1 MNENF
6 ETLFENSK
14 YSQDLKKGQI
24 VQANVIDITSDHAI
38 LNAGLKSE
46 SAVSIGQFKNLDGEI
61 EINIG
66 DTVDVSL
73 EDIEDGEGQT
83 KLSRQKAKNETTW
96 KEIITALEE
105 NSIINGLIKSRVKG
119 GFTVLIG
126 QINAFLP
133 GSLVDVRP
141 VRDTQYLEGTNSE
154 FKVIKAE
161 KKSNNIVLSRK
172 AAIQGDDIESK
183 TELIEKINEGDIVEG
198 IVKNLT
204 DYGAFIDL
212 GGIDGLLHITDIS
225 WKKIKHPSQQLS
237 IADKLKVKVLALDK
251 EKQRVSLGLKQLDQD
266 PWDKIIEEFDIGH
279 RMTCGISNITDY
291 GLFVEIKDG
300 IEGLVH
306 VSEIDWT
313 NNNPNPHKIA
323 KVGDEVEVMI
333 LDIDSE
339 KRRISLG
346 IKQTLSNPW
355 ENFSQKFSINEKIK
369 GTIKSITDFGLFIG
383 LPGDIDGLV
392 HVSDITWNN
401 EEIINLGN
409 YKKGTEVETV
419 ILTIDPKRQRI
430 SLGIKQLE
438 DDPFAAF
445 MTENKKGTIINGVAD
460 EIDENNALVLINDN
474 IKGLINIS
482 EISEENIQD
491 LRSVLKGGDKIEAII
506 IGFDKKNRVAKLSI
520 KAKEAT
526 EEREALETYKA
537 DESESIAKTS
547 LGDLLKSKF
556 TKKDNKEK

>member
-6 ETLFENSK
+6 EALFEESK
-14 YSQDLKKGQI
+14 YSKEFKKGQI
-24 VQANVIDITSDHAI
+24 VQADVIDITSDHAI
-38 LNAGLKSE
+38 LNSGLKSE
-46 SAVSIGQFKNLDGEI
+46 SAVSIHQFKNTDGEI
-61 EINIG
+61 EIKVG
-66 DTVDVSL
+66 DIVDVSL

-83 KLSRQKAKNETTW
+83 KLSRQRAKNETTW
-96 KEIITALEE
+96 KEIMKALEE
-105 NSIINGLIKSRVKG
+105 NSIINGFIKNRVKG

-141 VRDTQYLEGTNSE
+141 IRDTQYLEGTNSE

-161 KKSNNIVLSRK
+161 RKANNIVLSRK
-172 AAIQGDDIESK
+172 AAIQGDNIESK
-183 TELIEKINEGDIVEG
+183 TELIGKINEDDIVEG

-225 WKKIKHPSQQLS
+225 WKKIKHPSQKLS
-237 IADKLKVKVLALDK
+237 IADKVQVKILAVDK
-251 EKQRVSLGLKQLDQD
+251 EKHRVSLGLKQLDQD
-266 PWDKIIEEFDIGH
+266 PWDKIIEEFSIGDKII
-279 RMTCGISNITDY
+279 CGISNITDY

-323 KVGDEVEVMI
+323 KIGDDVEVMV

-346 IKQTLSNPW
+346 IKQCLPNTW
-355 ENFSQKFSINEKIK
+355 ENFSEKFSVSDKIN
-369 GTIKSITDFGLFIG
+369 GTIKSITDFGIFIG
-383 LPGDIDGLV
+383 LEGGIDGLI
-392 HVSDITWNN
+392 HVSDISWEN
-401 EEIINLGN
+401 EDDIKLGD
-409 YKKGTEVETV
+409 YKKGTEIEAV
-419 ILTIDPKRQRI
+419 ILAIDPKRQRI

-438 DDPFAAF
+438 DDPFSIF
-445 MTENKKGTIINGVAD
+445 MSKNKKGKVVTGKAG
-460 EIDENNALVLINDN
+460 EIDENNALIQIDDD
-474 IKGLINIS
+474 IKGLLNIS
-482 EISEENIQD
+482 EVSQENIKD
-491 LRSVLKGGDKIEAII
+491 IRTVLKSGDTIEAII
-506 IGFDKKNRVAKLSI
+506 IGFDKKNRTVKLSI
-520 KAKEAT
+520 KAKEVT
-526 EEREALETYKA
+526 EEREALESYKA

-556 TKKDNKEK
+556 TKKDDSE

>member
-6 ETLFENSK
+6 ETLFEDSK
-14 YSQDLKKGQI
+14 YSQELKKGQI
-24 VQANVIDITSDHAI
+24 VQADVIDITSDHAI

-46 SAVSIGQFKNLDGEI
+46 SAVSISQFKDMDGEI
-61 EINIG
+61 EIKIG
-66 DTVDVSL
+66 DIVDVSL

-83 KLSRQKAKNETTW
+83 KLSRQRAKNETTW
-96 KEIITALEE
+96 KEIMKALEE
-105 NSIINGLIKSRVKG
+105 KSIINGFIKSRVKG

-161 KKSNNIVLSRK
+161 RKANNIVVSRK
-172 AAIQGDDIESK
+172 AAIQGDNIESK
-183 TELIEKINEGDIVEG
+183 SEVIEKINEGDIVEG

-225 WKKIKHPSQQLS
+225 WKKIKHPSQNLS
-237 IADKLKVKVLALDK
+237 IADKLQVKILGVDK
-251 EKQRVSLGLKQLDQD
+251 EKHRVSLGLKQLDQD
-266 PWDKIIEEFDIGH
+266 PWDKIIKEFSTGDKI
-279 RMTCGISNITDY
+279 TCGISNITDY

-323 KVGDEVEVMI
+323 KIGDEVEVMV

-339 KRRISLG
+339 KRRVSLG
-346 IKQTLSNPW
+346 IKQCLTNPW
-355 ENFSQKFSINEKIK
+355 ENFSQNFSINDKVK
-369 GTIKSITDFGLFIG
+369 GTIKSITDFGIFIG
-383 LPGDIDGLV
+383 LEGNIDGLI
-392 HVSDITWNN
+392 HVSDISWEN
-401 EEIINLGN
+401 EDNIKLGD
-409 YKKGTEVETV
+409 YKKGTEVEAV
-419 ILTIDPKRQRI
+419 ILTIDPQRQRI
-430 SLGIKQLE
+430 SLGIKQLQ
-438 DDPFAAF
+438 DDPFSIF
-445 MTENKKGTIINGVAD
+445 MTNNKKGKVIVGVAS
-460 EIDENNALVLINDN
+460 EIDEGNALVLIDDN
-474 IKGLINIS
+474 IKGLLNVS
-482 EISEENIQD
+482 EVSQD
-491 LRSVLKGGDKIEAII
+491 NTQDMRSVLKSGDAIEAII
-506 IGFDKKNRVAKLSI
+506 IGFDKKSRTVKLSI
-520 KAKEAT
+520 KAKEKT
-526 EEREALETYKA
+526 EEREALESYKA

-556 TKKDNKEK
+556 KKNDSGE

>member
-1 MNENF
+1 MNDNF
-6 ETLFENSK
+6 ESLFENSK
-14 YSQDLKKGQI
+14 YSRDLKKGQI
-24 VQANVIDITSDHAI
+24 VQADVIDITSDHAI
-38 LNAGLKSE
+38 LNSGLKSE
-46 SAVSIGQFKNLDGEI
+46 SAVSISQFKDLDGEI
-61 EINIG
+61 EIQIG
-66 DTVDVSL
+66 DIVEVSL

-83 KLSRQKAKNETTW
+83 KLSRQKAKNEATW
-96 KEIITALEE
+96 KEIITALED
-105 NSIINGLIKSRVKG
+105 NSIINGFIKNRVKG

-141 VRDTQYLEGTNSE
+141 IRDSQYLEGTNSE

-172 AAIQGDDIESK
+172 AAIQGDNIESK
-183 TELIEKINEGDIVEG
+183 AELIEKINEGDIVEG

-225 WKKIKHPSQQLS
+225 WKKIKHPSQQLA

-266 PWDKIIEEFDIGH
+266 PWDKIIEEFAVGNKL
-279 RMTCGISNITDY
+279 TCEISNITDY

-313 NNNPNPHKIA
+313 NNNPNPHKLA
-323 KVGDEVEVMI
+323 KIGDDADVMI
-333 LDIDSE
+333 LDIDAE
-339 KRRISLG
+339 KRRVSLG
-346 IKQTLSNPW
+346 IKQCLPNPW
-355 ENFSQKFSINEKIK
+355 EDFAQKFSINEKVK
-369 GTIKSITDFGLFIG
+369 GTIKSITDFGIFIG
-383 LPGDIDGLV
+383 LPGNIDGLI
-392 HVSDITWNN
+392 HVSDISWEN
-401 EEIINLGN
+401 EDIISLSE
-409 YKKGTEVETV
+409 YKKGTELEAV
-419 ILTIDPKRQRI
+419 ILTIDSQRQRI

-438 DDPFAAF
+438 DDPFSIF
-445 MTENKKGTIINGVAD
+445 MVNNKKGKIVNGVAGD
-460 EIDENNALVLINDN
+460 IDENNALVIIDNN
-474 IKGLINIS
+474 IKGLLNIS
-482 EISEENIQD
+482 EVSQESPQD
-491 LRSVLKGGDKIEAII
+491 LRSVLKSGETIEAKI
-506 IGFDKKNRVAKLSI
+506 IGFDKKNRTVKLSI
-520 KAKEAT
+520 KAKEET
-526 EEREALETYKA
+526 EEREALKTYKA

-556 TKKDNKEK
+556 TKQDDNE